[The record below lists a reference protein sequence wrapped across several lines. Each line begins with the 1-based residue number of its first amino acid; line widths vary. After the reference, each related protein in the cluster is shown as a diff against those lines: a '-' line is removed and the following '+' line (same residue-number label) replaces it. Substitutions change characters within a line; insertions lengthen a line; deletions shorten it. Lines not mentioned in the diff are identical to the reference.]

1 GPRRRHGAHPRRD
14 RGRGRAQPSG
24 RRRRGSLGRAA
35 ALPAPLRR
43 GVVVHSP
50 IRILLVEDNEVFRES
65 LAFLLGAYEDVDVVG
80 AVALGGEAARVAVEL
95 QTDVVVVDYRLPDID
110 GADVARE
117 VAAVRPEA
125 AIVFL
130 SASVGLDTTEGARIA
145 QVPLV
150 GKDAGV

>member
-1 GPRRRHGAHPRRD
+1 
-14 RGRGRAQPSG
+14 
-24 RRRRGSLGRAA
+24 
-35 ALPAPLRR
+35 
-43 GVVVHSP
+43 VHSP

-80 AVALGGEAARVAVEL
+80 AVALGGEAARTAVEL

-117 VAAVRPEA
+117 IAAVRPEA

-130 SASVGLDTTEGARIA
+130 SASVGLDTTEAARIA

-150 GKDAGV
+150 GKDAGVDALLDVVRTVAGRAA